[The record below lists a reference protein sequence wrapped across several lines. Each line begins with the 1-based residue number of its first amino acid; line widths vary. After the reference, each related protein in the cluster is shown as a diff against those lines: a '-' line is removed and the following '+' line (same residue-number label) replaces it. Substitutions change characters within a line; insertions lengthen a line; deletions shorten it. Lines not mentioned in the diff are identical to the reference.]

1 MKNTKYIFVT
11 GGVLSSL
18 GKGISCSSI
27 GVLLQQAGFSVS
39 ILKIDPYI
47 NVDPGTMSPLEH
59 GEVFV
64 TADGAETDLDI
75 GHYERFLNIN
85 FSRDNNFTTGQIY
98 LSVIDRERRGDYLGK
113 TIQIVPHVTD
123 EIKSRI
129 KKVGEGVSVLIVE
142 LGGTVGDIEGMPYL
156 EALRQL
162 KQELGANNVL
172 SVHVTLVPYIR
183 AADELKTKPTQH
195 SVQELRRI
203 GLNPQLI
210 IARSEMPL
218 SNETKEKI
226 ALSCDLALDS
236 VISAQDADTIYQ
248 CPLNFKE
255 EGILTPIARGLQLDS
270 LSPDMQA
277 WDLLVKKIRSPTK
290 TVEIGFVGK
299 YLSLK
304 ESYKSLLE
312 ALIHAGANLDTRVNI
327 SFINAEHI
335 EEDEFANLHG
345 ILVPGGFGERG
356 VAGKIK
362 AIKHAREVGI
372 PFLGICLGM
381 QLALIEFARSV
392 LCLKDC
398 NSTEFQKDCE
408 NPIVYLIEDFIDLE
422 GNKQIRTHTSPLGGT
437 MRLGDYDCHIK
448 PGSKL
453 AKAYGNQATIKERH
467 RHRYEVNPKY
477 RKDFE
482 EAGLIV
488 SGDCSGLVEAV
499 ELDSHPF
506 FVGVQFHPEFTSR
519 LQNPNPIIVE
529 FIKQA
534 HKYKS

>member
-277 WDLLVKKIRSPTK
+277 WDCLLYTSD
-290 TVEIGFVGK
+290 
-299 YLSLK
+299 
-304 ESYKSLLE
+304 
-312 ALIHAGANLDTRVNI
+312 AA
-327 SFINAEHI
+327 
-335 EEDEFANLHG
+335 DE
-345 ILVPGGFGERG
+345 
-356 VAGKIK
+356 
-362 AIKHAREVGI
+362 
-372 PFLGICLGM
+372 
-381 QLALIEFARSV
+381 
-392 LCLKDC
+392 
-398 NSTEFQKDCE
+398 
-408 NPIVYLIEDFIDLE
+408 
-422 GNKQIRTHTSPLGGT
+422 
-437 MRLGDYDCHIK
+437 
-448 PGSKL
+448 
-453 AKAYGNQATIKERH
+453 
-467 RHRYEVNPKY
+467 
-477 RKDFE
+477 
-482 EAGLIV
+482 
-488 SGDCSGLVEAV
+488 
-499 ELDSHPF
+499 
-506 FVGVQFHPEFTSR
+506 
-519 LQNPNPIIVE
+519 
-529 FIKQA
+529 
-534 HKYKS
+534 

>member
-453 AKAYGNQATIKERH
+453 AKAYGNQVTIKERH